1 MINYHGFGMW
11 VDGQPSL
18 ISEAG
23 GKVIAVS
30 DAIGAIKN
38 KDGIDVS
45 KLFEQCKKIVA
56 SMNLMR

>member
-11 VDGQPSL
+11 V
-18 ISEAG
+18 G